1 MVKRRFSSSGA
12 SGRFSIGVFA
22 VVAVMVVL
30 ATTVFYA
37 NFIVNVPRG
46 HIAILI
52 KRTGLDISNAD
63 EIAPTEDHKGI
74 QRKYLTEGWQ
84 MMVPY
89 YWDWEIIP
97 MQEVPQGKIGVLI
110 SKTGDDLS
118 YSEYL
123 AKVDPTKDLLEE
135 RVLSKGVVPGYLLP
149 GRYAIN
155 PYLFEVELYDPIVI
169 EAGYK
174 GIVTNLNGPMPE
186 AANALLSENGFRGV
200 QKEVLDAQTYYF
212 NPYETRVELLNT
224 RDITLSM
231 EENKDMGFPS
241 KDGFWIRVEGNVRF
255 HVQPDKVAEVYVM
268 FNDRANGDSIE
279 DEIANKVIMP
289 LARSFCRVEGSKFLG
304 RDLVGGSDVADRSV
318 FQERF
323 FQTLKDRCKPLG
335 INIMEVSI
343 KNLFPPEPIA
353 EQIRQRQ
360 MAVQIQETYSREI
373 TTQEAEKKKKS
384 QDEKGNQEDALGK
397 AYQEIAKIMAD
408 ANQKREVALTKVSER
423 KAVAEYKLAAAKDEA
438 EAIRSRGQA
447 EADVVK
453 FQNEADA
460 SGWKN
465 SVAAF
470 SGNGDEFSRYVL
482 YQKMASSYRKIMANT
497 ADSPIMKIFESFEP
511 TEISTPTKTPVETT
525 PVNASK

>member
-1 MVKRRFSSSGA
+1 MVSMAKGQFAKFGSGGFSL
-12 SGRFSIGVFA
+12 GVFVALA
-22 VVAVMVVL
+22 VFVVL

-52 KRTGLDISNAD
+52 RRTGLDLSNSD
-63 EIAPTEDHKGI
+63 EIAPTDQHKGI
-74 QRKYLTEGWQ
+74 QKKYLTEGWQ

-123 AKVDPTKDLLEE
+123 AKVDPTKEAIDE

-155 PYLFEVELYDPIVI
+155 PYLFELELYDPIVI

-174 GIVTNLNGPMPE
+174 GIVTDLNGPMPTTP
-186 AANALLSENGFRGV
+186 NSLLSDPGFRGV
-200 QKEVLDAQTYYF
+200 QKNVLDAQTYYF

-231 EENKDMGFPS
+231 EANKDMGFPS

-255 HVQPDKVAEVYVM
+255 HVQPDRVAEVYVM
-268 FNDRANGDSIE
+268 FNDHQNGDSIE
-279 DEIANKVIMP
+279 EEIANKVILP

-304 RDLVGGSDVADRSV
+304 RDLVGGSDTADRSV
-318 FQERF
+318 FQEQF
-323 FQTLKDRCKPLG
+323 FQTLKERCKPLG

-343 KNLFPPEPIA
+343 KNLYPPQPIA

-360 MAVQIQETYSREI
+360 MAVQIQETYKREI
-373 TTQEAEKKKKS
+373 TTQEAEKKKKA
-384 QDEKGNQEDALGK
+384 QDEKGNQEDSLGK
-397 AYQEIAKIMAD
+397 TYQDIAKIMAD
-408 ANQKREVALTKVSER
+408 ANQKREVALTKVNER
-423 KAVAEYKLAAAKDEA
+423 QAVAEFKLAAAKDEA
-438 EAIRSRGQA
+438 EAIRSRGKA
-447 EADVVK
+447 EADVIR

-465 SVAAF
+465 AVIAF
-470 SGNGDEFSRYVL
+470 GGNGDEFSRYVL

-497 ADSPIMKIFESFEP
+497 ADSPIMKIFETFEP
-511 TEISTPTKTPVETT
+511 TEKMPAKTVPVTD
-525 PVNASK
+525 VGN

>member
-1 MVKRRFSSSGA
+1 MSKQRFANSSVPPRFSVA
-12 SGRFSIGVFA
+12 VFV
-22 VVAVMVVL
+22 VVAVLLVL
-30 ATTVFYA
+30 GTTIFYA

-52 KRTGLDISNAD
+52 KRTGMDIGNND
-63 EIAPTEDHKGI
+63 EIAPTENHKGI

-84 MMVPY
+84 MMIPY

-97 MQEVPQGKIGVLI
+97 QQEVPQGKIGVLI
-110 SKTGDDLS
+110 SKTGEDLG

-123 AKVDPTKDLLEE
+123 AKVDPTKEALEE

-155 PYLFEVELYDPIVI
+155 PYLFELELYDPMIV

-174 GIVTNLNGPMPE
+174 GIVTNLNGPMP
-186 AANALLSENGFRGV
+186 NTPNSLLSEDGFRGV
-200 QKEVLDAQTYYF
+200 QKKVLDAQTVYY
-212 NPYETRVELLNT
+212 NPYETRVDVLNT

-231 EENKDMGFPS
+231 EANKDMGFPS
-241 KDGFWIRVEGNVRF
+241 KDGFWIRVQGNVRF
-255 HVQPDKVAEVYVM
+255 HIVPEKAAEVYVM
-268 FNDRANGDSIE
+268 FNDQENGDSID

-304 RDLVGGSDVADRSV
+304 RDLVGGSEIADRSV

-323 FQTLKDRCKPLG
+323 FQTLKERCKPLG
-335 INIMEVSI
+335 IEIMEVSI
-343 KNLFPPEPIA
+343 RNLTPPEPIA
-353 EQIRQRQ
+353 AEIRQRQ
-360 MAVQIQETYSREI
+360 MAVQFQETYTRQIS
-373 TTQEAEKKKKS
+373 TQEAEKNKKA
-384 QDEKGNQEDALGK
+384 QDERGNQEDALGK
-397 AYQEIAKIMAD
+397 TYQEIAKILAD

-423 KAVAEYKLAAAKDEA
+423 RAVAQFKLGAAMDEA
-438 EAIRSRGQA
+438 EAIRLRGEA
-447 EADVVK
+447 EADVVR

-465 SVAAF
+465 AVLAF
-470 SGNGDEFSRYVL
+470 GGNGDEFSRYVL

-497 ADSPIMKIFESFEP
+497 ADSPIMKIFESFEA
-511 TEISTPTKTPVETT
+511 TEERPSAGSQTVPVTSSD
-525 PVNASK
+525 N